1 MIEVYVGLGSNLG
14 GEIANVFLE
23 PKAQLEQALITISEH
38 RQIELIQTSSF
49 YRTTA
54 IGPGKQADYINA
66 VAMLETNLS
75 AYALLHFLQSIENQ
89 QGRVRTQRWGP
100 RTLDLDILLYG
111 QLIENS
117 DRLTIPHP
125 RLHERAFVL
134 APMAEINPELTIA
147 NRENITQLLA
157 NCSTQGILKLS
168 DV

>member
-1 MIEVYVGLGSNLG
+1 MIEVYIGLGSNLG
-14 GEIANVFLE
+14 GEIANAFLK
-23 PKAQLEQALITISEH
+23 PKAQLKRALIALSEH
-38 RQIELIQTSSF
+38 QQIELIKTSSF
-49 YRTTA
+49 YQTTA

-66 VAMLETNLS
+66 VAMLKTNLS
-75 AYALLHFLQSIENQ
+75 AYALLDFLQSIENQ
-89 QGRVRTQRWGP
+89 QGRVRTQRWGA